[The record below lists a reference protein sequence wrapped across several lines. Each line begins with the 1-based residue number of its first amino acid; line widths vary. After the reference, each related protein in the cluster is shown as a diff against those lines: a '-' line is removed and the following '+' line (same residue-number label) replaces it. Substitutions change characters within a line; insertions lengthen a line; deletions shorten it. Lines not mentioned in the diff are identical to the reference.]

1 MRNFMFKIAGI
12 ALLPGFLACATAK
25 PPSEELL
32 KAREASSNAER
43 GPATQLDPADLH
55 EARVA
60 LDVAEDASSKDPES
74 FTARQ
79 RAYIALRRSEL
90 ADAQGKTAA
99 AAKSRD
105 EYTMQEHQLKDA
117 LLARTQGKVANLSA
131 QNAAVSGQLAA
142 TNGQLAATNGQLAA
156 TSGQLAA
163 TQGALA
169 DANAQQAQTAAQLQA
184 EHDARIAA
192 EAKAMDAL
200 AKLGA
205 VKNDERGLV
214 LTLSGSV
221 VFASNKST
229 LLPGAQ
235 KRLDDVAS
243 ALRDSPRNI
252 RIEGNTDSVGS
263 DAKNQALSQARAESV
278 MNYLVS
284 QNIPQT
290 RVTAVGLGSSRPV
303 ADNKTAEGR
312 ANNRRVE
319 IILLKDAQG
328 SADNR

>member
-1 MRNFMFKIAGI
+1 MRNFIFKIAGI

-32 KAREASSNAER
+32 KAREAYSNAER

-60 LDVAEDASSKDPES
+60 LDAAEDASSKDPES

-105 EYTMQEHQLKDA
+105 EYAMQERQLKDS
-117 LLARTQGKVANLSA
+117 LLTRTQGKVANLSA

-142 TNGQLAATNGQLAA
+142 TNGQLT
-156 TSGQLAA
+156 A

-169 DANAQQAQTAAQLQA
+169 DANIQQAQTAAQLQA

-192 EAKAMDAL
+192 EGKAMDAL

-221 VFASNKST
+221 VFASNKSQ

-243 ALRDSPRNI
+243 ALRDSPRSI
-252 RIEGNTDSVGS
+252 RIEGHTDSVGT
-263 DAKNQALSQARAESV
+263 DTKNQALSQARAESV

-284 QNIPQT
+284 QNISQT
-290 RVTAVGLGSSRPV
+290 RVTAIGLGSSRPV

-319 IILLKDAQG
+319 IILLKDTQV